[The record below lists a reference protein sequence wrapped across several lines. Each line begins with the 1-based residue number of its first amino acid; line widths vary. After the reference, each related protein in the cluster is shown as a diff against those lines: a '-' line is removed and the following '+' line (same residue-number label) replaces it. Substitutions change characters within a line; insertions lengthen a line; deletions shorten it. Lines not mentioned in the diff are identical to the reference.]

1 MTHMP
6 ANTGKV
12 SIIMNCYN
20 SDRYLAEALESVL
33 AQIYQEWELIFW
45 DNGSTDAS
53 GKIAREYA
61 KNEKRIR
68 YFHTQD
74 TVSLG
79 EARNKAL
86 EQARGDFITFLDC
99 DDLWLP
105 VKLQSQVRIF
115 MEYQDTDFIY
125 SNFLVLGQDDCKPAY
140 GLAEMLPSGAI
151 TGSLLTKY
159 RLNLQTVI
167 FRRTL
172 LTDQAEWFDPA
183 LELCEEMELFLRMSL
198 TGKFCYQKEPLVKYR
213 VHGNQLTVRKF
224 DRFYEERAYI
234 LAKLKRTREGFVSTY
249 ETEIWAYNATM
260 LFDKSSDYVLQ
271 GRRREAIGLLAE
283 FRFST
288 LKLFIAYLLA
298 HFPIRY
304 YLVLS
309 KLVGRGFL
317 VERYAYLQEIG
328 QTR

>member
-20 SDRYLAEALESVL
+20 SERYLTEALASVL
-33 AQIYQEWELIFW
+33 AQTYQQWELIFW
-45 DNGSTDAS
+45 DNGSTDTS
-53 GKIAREYA
+53 VKIARDYG
-61 KNEKRIR
+61 KNENRIR

-86 EQARGDFITFLDC
+86 GQARGDFITFLDC

-105 VKLQSQVRIF
+105 EKLQSQIDIF
-115 MEYQDTDFIY
+115 MHYQDTDFIY
-125 SNFLVLGQDDCKPAY
+125 SNFLVLGRDDCRPAY
-140 GLAEMLPSGAI
+140 GLAEMLPSGAV

-172 LTDQAEWFDPA
+172 LADQSEWFDPA
-183 LELCEEMELFLRMSL
+183 LELCEEMELFLRISL
-198 TGKFCYQKEPLVKYR
+198 SGKFFYQKEPLVKYR

-234 LAKLKRTREGFVSTY
+234 LGKLKKTHKGFDSTY
-249 ETEIWAYNATM
+249 KIEIEAYNATM
-260 LFDKSSDYVLQ
+260 LFDKSADYVLQ
-271 GRRREAIGLLAE
+271 GRRYEAIQLLSGLK
-283 FRFST
+283 FRSP
-288 LKLFIAYLLA
+288 KLFIAYLLA
-298 HFPIRY
+298 HLPIRC
-304 YLVLS
+304 YLVFS
-309 KLVGRGFL
+309 KLVGRDFL
-317 VERYAYLQEIG
+317 VDRYAYLQKIE
-328 QTR
+328 QAR